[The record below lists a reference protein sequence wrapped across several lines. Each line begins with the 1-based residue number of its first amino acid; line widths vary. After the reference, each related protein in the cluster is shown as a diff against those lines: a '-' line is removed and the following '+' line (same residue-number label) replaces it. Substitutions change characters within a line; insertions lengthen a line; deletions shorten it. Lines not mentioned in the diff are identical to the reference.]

1 MSRRVAVASEQP
13 SSGTY
18 HQKMTWKITQEDWN
32 SDEDLCLEF
41 GTKIPGTCDEVVKG
55 GGRIYLLRG
64 NERAIVFQ
72 SYWPK
77 EVKENVK
84 VETIFRLKKGSEVCF
99 VLKDLAYTLTSLS
112 HRKCNLMMKDTMTMN
127 NTTTLP
133 NPTELDLYDD
143 NKAFFIEAEILIVK
157 KNPEVFD
164 SINAPCKFLEDM
176 KSILKLEDISDLKIV
191 CRGEVFKCHKTILC
205 ARSTVFKKMLSGET
219 FENLNRV
226 VTIEDASAEAV
237 KEMLKYIYTGEIPDK
252 LDVVELDLLH
262 LATKYLLDTLK
273 LACGESIVSNLDN
286 SNCISSFQL
295 HHH

>member
-84 VETIFRLKKGSEVCF
+84 VETIFRFKKGPEVRF
-99 VLKDLAYTLTSLS
+99 VVKDLAYTLDSS
-112 HRKCNLMMKDTMTMN
+112 SSPNCNLMMN
-127 NTTTLP
+127 NTTTLL
-133 NPTELDLYDD
+133 NPTELDFYDE
-143 NKAFFIEAEILIVK
+143 NRAFTIEAEIKIVN

-164 SINAPCKFLEDM
+164 AINAPCKFLEDM
-176 KSILKLEDISDLKIV
+176 KSIIKLEDISDVKIV
-191 CRGEVFKCHKTILC
+191 CHGKVFKCHKIILC

-226 VTIEDASAEAV
+226 VTIKDSSAEAV
-237 KEMLKYIYTGEIPDK
+237 KEMLKYIYTGEIPDEV
-252 LDVVELDLLH
+252 DVVELDLLH
-262 LATKYLLDTLK
+262 LATKYLLDPLK
-273 LACGESIVSNLDN
+273 LACGEIIVSNLAI

-295 HHH
+295 LHR